1 MFLRIVL
8 VIVVLIAAILIFAA
22 NKPNTFRIQRSIL
35 IQAPPDKVF
44 VLIDIL
50 HNWSRWA
57 PQDREDRAHNRTFS
71 GAPSGTGAISN
82 WGGKGSSG
90 KGRMLISESAP
101 PSKITIQVDF
111 EKPFAAHNIN
121 EFVLEP
127 AGEQTNVTWT
137 MHGPN
142 LFIMK
147 LMSVFANMDKAMG
160 KHFEDGLQNLKAVA
174 EQ

>member
-1 MFLRIVL
+1 M
-8 VIVVLIAAILIFAA
+8 VLIAAILIFAA

-44 VLIDIL
+44 VLIDNL

-57 PQDREDRAHNRTFS
+57 PQDREDRALNRTFS

-82 WGGKGSSG
+82 WEGKGSSG

-147 LMSVFANMDKAMG
+147 LMSVFANIDKTMG

>member
-1 MFLRIVL
+1 MFLRIAF

-22 NKPNTFRIQRSIL
+22 TKPATFRIQRSIT
-35 IQAPPDKVF
+35 IKAPQDKIF
-44 VLIDIL
+44 ALLDDF
-50 HNWSRWA
+50 HNWTRWA
-57 PQDREDRAHNRTFS
+57 PQDREDRALTRTFS
-71 GAPSGTGAISN
+71 GAPSGKGAVSN
-82 WGGKGSSG
+82 WEGKGNSG
-90 KGRMLISESAP
+90 KGRMSLTESEP
-101 PSKITIQVDF
+101 FHKITVEVDF
-111 EKPFAAHNIN
+111 EKPFQVHNSN
-121 EFVLEP
+121 EFSLQP

-147 LMSVFANMDKAMG
+147 LVSVFTNMDKVMG